1 MGVPSDP
8 DALVFLSLG
17 ARVEGMRLL
26 PHLWVQILCSRR
38 YPGPPVLGL
47 TPILTLDPSPAMLS
61 MVHDYD
67 LVTGGNH
74 EGRKP

>member
-1 MGVPSDP
+1 MQRKTSWEI
-8 DALVFLSLG
+8 DAEVG
-17 ARVEGMRLL
+17 KAHHMRVTWHRQ
-26 PHLWVQILCSRR
+26 HRSRR
-38 YPGPPVLGL
+38 YPGPPILRL

-67 LVTGGNH
+67 LATGGNH